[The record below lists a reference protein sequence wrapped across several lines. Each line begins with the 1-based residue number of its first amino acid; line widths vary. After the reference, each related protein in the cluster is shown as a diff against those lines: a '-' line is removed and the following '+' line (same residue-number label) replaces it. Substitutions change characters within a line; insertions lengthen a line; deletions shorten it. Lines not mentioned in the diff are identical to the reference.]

1 MRGDNVNNDSF
12 NTRVDFFEYTVKKG
26 DSLYTIA
33 KKYNTTV
40 ADLNDI
46 NMLTNTTIFPGQ
58 VLLIP
63 KGTAYEKDI
72 YFENYVVKPGDTIEI
87 IARKLGVD
95 PIQLGVYNDF
105 AVVEIAQGQTLKIPR
120 ENTYIVKQGDT
131 VDTIL
136 ESTKK
141 TADQLLRANAGAWL
155 KTGSKIYL

>member
-1 MRGDNVNNDSF
+1 MNYNSL

-46 NMLTNTTIFPGQ
+46 NMLTSTTIFPGQ

-63 KGTAYEKDI
+63 NGTAYEKDI
-72 YFENYVVKPGDTIEI
+72 YFENYVVRPGDTIEV
-87 IARKLGVD
+87 IAKKLGVD
-95 PIQLGVYNDF
+95 PIQLGLYNDF
-105 AVVEIAQGQTLKIPR
+105 AVIEIAQGQTLKIPR
-120 ENTYIVKQGDT
+120 ENTYTVRQGDT
-131 VDTIL
+131 VESIL

-141 TADQLLRANAGAWL
+141 TADQLLRANEGTWL
-155 KTGSKIYL
+155 KTGNKIYL